1 MSNIEKNISEGTA
14 KLNDETLAKVSGGTG
29 ESAAIAMVCPAC
41 GETICFDGSI
51 DPEELACPACGEKF
65 ECIVSEDETTDAE

>member
-41 GETICFDGSI
+41 GETYLSG
-51 DPEELACPACGEKF
+51 EVCPACGKIAAAELNSPYLGNPGHSKF
-65 ECIVSEDETTDAE
+65 G